1 MVPIPDESA
10 PWCTLWV
17 MSHGE
22 ARSRVTMMFNQ
33 SRLCGISRAGDQD
46 VMVEMKVSPEAA
58 ALERIAGAAWE
69 VRPRQLRWKSILI
82 RLGRSQC

>member
-1 MVPIPDESA
+1 VSNNFFHRPNAASRVWNTLSQVIEELVVPIPDESA

-33 SRLCGISRAGDQD
+33 S
-46 VMVEMKVSPEAA
+46 
-58 ALERIAGAAWE
+58 
-69 VRPRQLRWKSILI
+69 
-82 RLGRSQC
+82 

>member
-1 MVPIPDESA
+1 MSQVIEELVVPIPDESA

-33 SRLCGISRAGDQD
+33 S
-46 VMVEMKVSPEAA
+46 
-58 ALERIAGAAWE
+58 
-69 VRPRQLRWKSILI
+69 
-82 RLGRSQC
+82 